1 MTFPEGFQ
9 FGTATASYQ
18 IEGGATEGGRAPSI
32 WDTFSHT
39 PGKTVNGDT
48 GDVACDSYHL
58 WQKDIDLLADL
69 GVDSYRLSVAMPRVM
84 PTEDGPVNEEGLD
97 YYERVVD
104 ALLDKGIKPTVTL

>member
-39 PGKTVNGDT
+39 PGKTVNGNT

-58 WQKDIDLLADL
+58 WHKDIDLLADL

-97 YYERVVD
+97 
-104 ALLDKGIKPTVTL
+104 LSLIHI